1 MSGPIDSPLSVALG
15 RVREPVAV
23 TLTRGEWSEV
33 RMALQE
39 AAQKR
44 WSIAGR
50 STTRDTTSTQYERS
64 ALRLTAHAVVIA
76 DAANTNDGGQNA

>member
-1 MSGPIDSPLSVALG
+1 MTGREDTPLAVALG
-15 RVREPVAV
+15 RVAEPVAV
-23 TLTRGEWSEV
+23 TLTRGEWSDV

-50 STTRDTTSTQYERS
+50 STTRHTTSQQYERS
-64 ALRLTAHAVVIA
+64 ALRLTAHAVAIA
-76 DAANTNDGGQNA
+76 AAANTNDGGQNA